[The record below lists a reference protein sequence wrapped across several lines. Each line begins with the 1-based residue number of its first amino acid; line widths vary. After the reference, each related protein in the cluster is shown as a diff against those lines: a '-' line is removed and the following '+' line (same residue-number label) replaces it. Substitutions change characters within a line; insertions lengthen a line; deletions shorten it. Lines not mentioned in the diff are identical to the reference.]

1 MHCPISMAFA
11 PRIALAL
18 VAIAWLAPAGARA
31 QVQTRAAEVLRAS
44 GTVEVQRGSTAPWTP
59 VRSGQE
65 LRRGDTL
72 RTHSVSVALLTFANA
87 AQWQL
92 SAESQLNLEEALAG
106 GNQAI
111 AVRLDRGRAVSRW
124 TPDRRTGGATMQV
137 RTPAGRATIT
147 GTEYSISVDDSGR
160 MAVLVLDG
168 SVELTNDRGTVVA
181 HENETAEI
189 RAGGGPPTLSR
200 VLNAADRVQWLA
212 AYVPAPLRYTM
223 NASTDVQVIVQH
235 AASDYTAGHT
245 EAAIQTLD
253 EAAHTTNEPAIW
265 LAWADL
271 FLGAGDFTD
280 AKSRAAA
287 GRALFPDDARFGALL
302 ARIAL
307 FEGRADD
314 SKAAAES
321 AIKTDATEVDG
332 WLALGDWATRE
343 GDAPV
348 ARNAFAQATTLASA
362 DARGWFG
369 LGHVATEREE
379 FRIARPLLDK
389 ALMLDPSGPGY
400 RGELGTLDTLANQ
413 LHAATAEYGRAIQ
426 DRPDDY
432 VALTGRALVA
442 LKTGHEAE
450 AVELLLRATLLESRY
465 ARAHL
470 YLAVAYYRLG
480 RVDDARRELTRTSAA
495 DPNDPL
501 PYLMLTQ
508 IDTDAYQP
516 WAAIDAARAAQ
527 ARMPFLKS
535 LNQVAITPKG
545 SANLGNAMAFFG
557 IEDWALHLAQES
569 YDPYWAGSHLFL
581 GDRYGGPY
589 SKTSEYFQ
597 GLVDDPTVLGGGSRY
612 QTLLARPGTYLTI
625 PFMAAH
631 DRFDGLQV
639 QSRTAQPEVSLNG
652 YANAWRPVAYALNLQ
667 TTRASSGPATHA
679 TTSSWAG
686 SIGIRPT
693 PAFSM
698 FTVLSSYTSDYT
710 TSDVRIDA
718 ASARLDVGAQY
729 RVSPTSRLSIKGGTG
744 TVKFSASSPGEPL
757 PLTSSSVAHDLKIN
771 HAFSIGDRH
780 QLSWGLEV
788 ASLPSMLGGLPVAVD
803 IFGLKILGLS
813 FDGRIE
819 DRSEVAYASERFI
832 AGSHLQFD
840 AEIVVTA
847 VSEHNAGTL
856 LQFSK
861 PVTSIPFPGLSSVR
875 PQPRLG
881 AVVRLAPGRVVR
893 LAYQAT
899 SSALG
904 AGDTLGPV
912 ATAGIP
918 IDDGADS
925 QLGDVFRYRTQLDWQ
940 WSARTF
946 TTGFVEHKQFGELTS
961 SRDPFVSKVSDYFAR
976 EPLAR
981 LRNQLRDVSQ
991 LNVASPRLLED
1002 TIATDA
1008 GSDVW
1013 LGGLSVNHILSREV
1027 SLASQYYWTRSA
1039 THRETGAPTRM
1050 LFYPDQAFSA
1060 GATWIS
1066 PRHMYVSA
1074 SMMYRSDRRGL
1085 RDTARVGFRSAGADT
1100 TAKAASTFSSLG
1112 ADWTGQMA
1120 ASWETP
1126 SKHWSVETL
1135 VTDLFASAMLHD
1147 VVRHPAVSV
1156 TVKYRR

>member
-1 MHCPISMAFA
+1 MHCPISMALT

-18 VAIAWLAPAGARA
+18 VAIASLAPAGAQA

-44 GTVEVQRGSTAPWTP
+44 GTVEVQRGSTSPWTP
-59 VRSGQE
+59 VRNGQE

-72 RTHSVSVALLTFANA
+72 RTHSVSVALLTFVNA

-147 GTEYSISVDDSGR
+147 GTEYAISVDESGR
-160 MAVLVLDG
+160 TAVLVLDG
-168 SVELTNDRGTVVA
+168 SVELANDRGTVIA

-189 RAGGGPPTLSR
+189 RAVGGPPTLSR

-212 AYVPAPLRYTM
+212 AYVPAPLRYAA
-223 NASTDVQVIVQH
+223 NASTDVQAIVQH
-235 AASDYTAGHT
+235 AESDYAAGHT

-253 EAAHTTNEPAIW
+253 EAAQTRNDPAIW

-271 FLGAGDFTD
+271 CLGAGDFTD
-280 AKSRAAA
+280 AKSLAAA
-287 GRALFPDDARFGALL
+287 GRALFPGDARFDALL

-321 AIKTDATEVDG
+321 AIKTDAKAVDG
-332 WLALGDWATRE
+332 WLALGEWATRE
-343 GDAPV
+343 GHAPV
-348 ARNAFAQATTLASA
+348 ARSAFTQATTIASS

-379 FRIARPLLDK
+379 FRVARPLLDK
-389 ALMLDPSGPGY
+389 ALTLDPNGPGY
-400 RGELGTLDTLANQ
+400 RGELGTLETLANN
-413 LHAATAEYGRAIQ
+413 LTAASSEYATALR
-426 DRPDDY
+426 DHPNDY

-470 YLAVAYYRLG
+470 YLAVAYYRLA
-480 RVDDARRELTRTSAA
+480 RVDDARRELKRTSAA

-535 LNQVAITPKG
+535 LNQVATTPKG

-557 IEDWALHLAQES
+557 IEDWAQHLAQES
-569 YDPYWAGSHLFL
+569 YYPYWAGSHLFL
-581 GDRYGGPY
+581 GDRYGGQY
-589 SKTSEYFQ
+589 SKASEYFQ
-597 GLVDDPTVLGGGSRY
+597 GLLDDPTVLGGGSRF

-652 YANAWRPVAYALNLQ
+652 YDNAWRPVAYAVNLQ
-667 TTRASSGPATHA
+667 TTPASSGSTTHA

-693 PAFSM
+693 PEWSM

-710 TSDVRIDA
+710 TTGLRLGATST
-718 ASARLDVGAQY
+718 RLDAGAQY
-729 RVSPTSRLSIKGGTG
+729 RVSPTSTLSVKAGTG
-744 TVKFSASSPGEPL
+744 NVHFSAESPEKL
-757 PLTSSSVAHDLKIN
+757 PLTTSSVSHDVKIN
-771 HAFSIGDRH
+771 HAFSVGDRH
-780 QLSWGLEV
+780 QLSWGLEI
-788 ASLPSMLGGLPVAVD
+788 ANLPSTLGGVPVNLE
-803 IFGLKILGLS
+803 IEGQKIPGLS
-813 FDGRIE
+813 FNGLIA
-819 DRSEVAYASERFI
+819 DRSEVAYASERLI

-847 VSEHNAGTL
+847 VREQFTGTVL
-856 LQFSK
+856 LFATPLASFPI
-861 PVTSIPFPGLSSVR
+861 PVLSPSVR
-875 PQPRLG
+875 PQPRVG
-881 AVVRLAPGRVVR
+881 MVIRLAPGRLLRV
-893 LAYQAT
+893 AYQAT
-899 SSALG
+899 TSALG
-904 AGDTLGPV
+904 SQDTLGPV

-918 IDDGADS
+918 VDEILDN
-925 QLGDVFRYRTQLDWQ
+925 QFGDIFRYRAQLEWQ

-946 TTGFVEHKQFGELTS
+946 TRGFVEHKQFGSLTS
-961 SRDPFVSKVSDYFAR
+961 IRDPFVSNVTDYFAR
-976 EPLAR
+976 EPLSR

-991 LNVASPRLLED
+991 LNVASPPLLEN
-1002 TIATDA
+1002 TIATGA

-1013 LGGLSVNHILSREV
+1013 LAGLTLNQMLSRQV

-1039 THRETGAPTRM
+1039 THPATGASTRM
-1050 LFYPDQAFSA
+1050 LFYPDRAFSV

-1066 PRHMYVSA
+1066 PHHVYASA
-1074 SMMYRSDRRGL
+1074 SLMYRSDRLGL
-1085 RDTARVGFRSAGADT
+1085 KDTARVGLRSL
-1100 TAKAASTFSSLG
+1100 AASDETVASSSTLLA

-1126 SKHWSVETL
+1126 SKHWSIEML
-1135 VTDLFASAMLHD
+1135 ATDLFASAPLHD
-1147 VVRHPAVSV
+1147 VVRQPAVSV